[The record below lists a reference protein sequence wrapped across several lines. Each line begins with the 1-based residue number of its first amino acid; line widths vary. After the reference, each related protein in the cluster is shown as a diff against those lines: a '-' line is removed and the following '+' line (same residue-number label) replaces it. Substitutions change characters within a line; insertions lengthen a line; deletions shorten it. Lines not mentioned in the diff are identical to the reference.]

1 MEWGGGGGGG
11 KNKSLKKGRE
21 EGKRK
26 DKLENLKDTV
36 PQAGFYSDLHQFSL

>member
-1 MEWGGGGGGG
+1 MGGGGG
-11 KNKSLKKGRE
+11 KNKRRMKKGRE